1 MVACTQTDTPKY
13 TEAQVITILKGHA
26 GCPEVGAKPSWTAEY
41 TGNGKWKVL
50 KECII
55 EEGSEKKVVSSETWY
70 FDEKLGKA
78 QKGF

>member
-1 MVACTQTDTPKY
+1 
-13 TEAQVITILKGHA
+13 
-26 GCPEVGAKPSWTAEY
+26 VGAKPSWTAEY